1 MPSVPNSNE
10 PTAPHADVKSG
21 LEREAY
27 VKTLGG
33 EPPEKK
39 IDAID
44 KVNSPRSRGK
54 APGSV
59 RV

>member
-10 PTAPHADVKSG
+10 PKAPHSDVKSG

-27 VKTLGG
+27 EKTLGG
-33 EPPEKK
+33 QPEEKK
-39 IDAID
+39 IDAIA
-44 KVNSPRSRGK
+44 KANTPRARGK